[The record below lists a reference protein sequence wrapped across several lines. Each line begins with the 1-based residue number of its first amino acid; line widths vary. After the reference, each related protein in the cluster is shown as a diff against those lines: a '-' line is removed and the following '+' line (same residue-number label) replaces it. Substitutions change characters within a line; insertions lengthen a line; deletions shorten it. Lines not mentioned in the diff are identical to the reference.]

1 MVGLGAEGQLQVY
14 CGNRP
19 PMPPYEELADLMPLQ
34 AGEIAAIAQH
44 TGNHWRKIFNVYSK
58 LVFEWL
64 HGQGGLPDGIESWQ
78 NYRDRILLQA
88 HSGEALLFDAPVL
101 DTNPTDIHLIMGK
114 QYAAQLGFH
123 ENQQPGMYRLDAD
136 FAIWPAK
143 RLIVCPYFDY
153 RQLSNIKIS
162 QLVALMS
169 SLTAVNP

>member
-1 MVGLGAEGQLQVY
+1 MVGLGVTAQFKVY

-19 PMPPYEELADLMPLQ
+19 PMPPYEELEDLMPLQ
-34 AGEIAAIAQH
+34 ASDIATIAQH

-58 LVFEWL
+58 LMFEWL
-64 HGQGGLPDGIESWQ
+64 HGQRGLPRGIESWQ
-78 NYRDRILLQA
+78 NYRDRFLLQA

-101 DTNPTDIHLIMGK
+101 DANPTDIHLIMGK

-123 ENQQPGMYRLDAD
+123 EDQQQGMYRLDAD

-153 RQLSNIKIS
+153 RQLSNIKITA
-162 QLVALMS
+162 LVKLLS
-169 SLTAVNP
+169 SLNTGNT